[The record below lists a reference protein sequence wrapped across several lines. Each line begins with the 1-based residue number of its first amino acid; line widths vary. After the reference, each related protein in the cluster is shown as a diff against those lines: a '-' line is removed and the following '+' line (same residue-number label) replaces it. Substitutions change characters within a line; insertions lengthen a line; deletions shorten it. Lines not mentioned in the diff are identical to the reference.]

1 MAGGDD
7 SNVDS
12 DAGRGRACN
21 RVVNSKWQ
29 RTRAATLTSPS
40 KACAQQQLN
49 AVNTRSQN
57 EKQKKKKKKI
67 YFLTR
72 AAKTTEGDGEC
83 DFDFVAAIAFIAFN
97 EINTFYCHLHAIYC
111 FVRFFIFASLGIFSY
126 VLRATF
132 FFGLAA

>member
-1 MAGGDD
+1 M
-7 SNVDS
+7 
-12 DAGRGRACN
+12 CTTTI
-21 RVVNSKWQ
+21 K
-29 RTRAATLTSPS
+29 
-40 KACAQQQLN
+40 C
-49 AVNTRSQN
+49 SQHTIT
-57 EKQKKKKKKI
+57 KRKTKKKKKKI

-83 DFDFVAAIAFIAFN
+83 DFDFVAAIAFNAFN

-132 FFGLAA
+132 FFRAGSLIKSQNS